1 MRCHARHI
9 QKEEYTYLPTFDKN
23 FVRGMSRPDPPTP
36 ESGKSA
42 IIGFTRYFPD
52 APSPKD
58 FKWNFWSSIIFKN
71 IIELLKFDFNSYYSQ
86 RICVN

>member
-58 FKWNFWSSIIFKN
+58 FMWNF
-71 IIELLKFDFNSYYSQ
+71 
-86 RICVN
+86 